1 MKVVYTEQAFESLE
15 EIKELL
21 SKNHSPEKI
30 EEIRTKILDKAESLI
45 EFSERGQIEENLISL
60 KKGHRYILEKHT
72 KIIYR
77 IIGKT
82 IYVTDFFDTRQ
93 APSKMK
99 Y

>member
-21 SKNHSPEKI
+21 SKNHSPEKV
-30 EEIRTKILDKAESLI
+30 EAIRTKILDKAESLI
-45 EFSERGQIEENLISL
+45 EFSERGQIEEYLLSL

-82 IYVTDFFDTRQ
+82 IYITDFFDTRQ
-93 APSKMK
+93 DPTKMK